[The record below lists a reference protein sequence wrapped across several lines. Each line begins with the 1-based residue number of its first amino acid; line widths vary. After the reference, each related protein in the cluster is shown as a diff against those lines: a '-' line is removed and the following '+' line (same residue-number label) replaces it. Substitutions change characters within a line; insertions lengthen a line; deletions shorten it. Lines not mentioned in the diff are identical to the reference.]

1 MSRQGQVEAP
11 ATPPASIAPKVPVV
25 NVVTTNSAATIA
37 AYGTRVA
44 SIVWLLTRIRTQ
56 RQSLNSLT
64 RHLSHV
70 VQSPAEEYMMSRQG
84 ATAVEIAPPAPVEVA
99 PPAAAMSSYGARAPS
114 DIWLLTRIRTQRQSL
129 NSLTRQLSH
138 VVQSPAEEY
147 MMSRQGQVEAPATP
161 LAPEAP
167 VMPTN
172 PIASVANAAA
182 NYDPWMD
189 EEKTVVTFMV
199 DGRPKKYR
207 ITH

>member
-44 SIVWLLTRIRTQ
+44 SIV
-56 RQSLNSLT
+56 
-64 RHLSHV
+64 
-70 VQSPAEEYMMSRQG
+70 
-84 ATAVEIAPPAPVEVA
+84 
-99 PPAAAMSSYGARAPS
+99 
-114 DIWLLTRIRTQRQSL
+114 WLLTRIRTQRQSL

>member
-1 MSRQGQVEAP
+1 
-11 ATPPASIAPKVPVV
+11 
-25 NVVTTNSAATIA
+25 
-37 AYGTRVA
+37 
-44 SIVWLLTRIRTQ
+44 
-56 RQSLNSLT
+56 
-64 RHLSHV
+64 
-70 VQSPAEEYMMSRQG
+70 
-84 ATAVEIAPPAPVEVA
+84 
-99 PPAAAMSSYGARAPS
+99 
-114 DIWLLTRIRTQRQSL
+114 
-129 NSLTRQLSH
+129 
-138 VVQSPAEEY
+138 
-147 MMSRQGQVEAPATP
+147 MSRQGQVEAPATP